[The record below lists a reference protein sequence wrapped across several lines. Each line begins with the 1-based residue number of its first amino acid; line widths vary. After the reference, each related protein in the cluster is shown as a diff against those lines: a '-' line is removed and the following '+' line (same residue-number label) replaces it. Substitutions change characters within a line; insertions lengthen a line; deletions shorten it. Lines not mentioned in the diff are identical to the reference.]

1 MSEQITQLRTMYTDV
16 FTSTAGQKVL
26 SDLEARCN
34 WRASSYVAGDANAT
48 AFEEGKR
55 AVILHIYNMMN
66 EEK

>member
-1 MSEQITQLRTMYTDV
+1 MSEQISQLRTMYTDV

-26 SDLEARCN
+26 SDLEVRCN

>member
-1 MSEQITQLRTMYTDV
+1 MSEQIAQLKTMYTDV

-26 SDLEARCN
+26 SDLEVRCN